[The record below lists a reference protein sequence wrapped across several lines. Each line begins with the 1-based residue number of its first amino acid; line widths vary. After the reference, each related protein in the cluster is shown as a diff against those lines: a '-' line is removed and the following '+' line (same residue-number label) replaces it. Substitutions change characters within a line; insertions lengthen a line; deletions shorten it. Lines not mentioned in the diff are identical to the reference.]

1 MGIISDNL
9 ARAVSEGG
17 LDLTG
22 FVWRGPFP
30 APITPGGDPRDATR
44 TAEPGGRVDES
55 GGKDAPERGRLDFVV
70 RPVKLA
76 EKQTHGDL

>member
-30 APITPGGDPRDATR
+30 APIIPGGDPHAATP
-44 TAEPGGRVDES
+44 AAGPGRRVDES
-55 GGKDAPERGRLDFVV
+55 GGIHPPEGGRLDFVV
-70 RPVKLA
+70 RPVMPA
-76 EKQTHGDL
+76 AIDERS